1 MLMTDIQQL
10 LISQWEGWI
19 QDFRKGDVGLGVC
32 ALTEP
37 GRGRF
42 PPRKILMEKSFIFSD
57 EHPKETEE
65 VWATLCSCWANNL
78 KVIIRYL
85 IIISGMAPQELLPY
99 AKRVVVYLARARP
112 ERLLDEMMTELQ
124 TVETLNCLIERTE
137 TPPFYRLTSMRKAS
151 SHSDGPGGV
160 AGQTDQGSRSELG
173 VEKGTIHTKRHSGED
188 PGKTGTSKSDSALRA
203 LAAGYAPPRTEKTR
217 TASGPPILSDDMS
230 TTSTTEPELP
240 VVEDEYCLRSS
251 MVDKFDIPQPH
262 PLPMPE
268 YGGYFAPLT
277 EPPALVLLRVQRGG
291 DAANRRSS
299 GWRGLGLVHSCTS
312 YAAHLVLGHGPQPSL
327 GSRTLQATSP
337 QPLGG
342 TGMDLDWS
350 IHVPLMLHILFLGMD
365 HNRPLVHEHCK
376 QLLLNLLV
384 VLAEHNDHLTVAHIL
399 LNSKTAQ
406 LGLGLPAPALPVLP
420 HVFTGKA
427 SYCVSKIKDKK

>member
-1 MLMTDIQQL
+1 MP
-10 LISQWEGWI
+10 LISAG
-19 QDFRKGDVGLGVC
+19 RRATGLQLIDWCEVFVC
-32 ALTEP
+32 L
-37 GRGRF
+37 
-42 PPRKILMEKSFIFSD
+42 SFQFSD

-160 AGQTDQGSRSELG
+160 AGQADQGSRSELG

-230 TTSTTEPELP
+230 TSSTTEPELP

-277 EPPALVLLRVQRGG
+277 ECNVAVMLLTDVVVDG
-291 DAANRRSS
+291 
-299 GWRGLGLVHSCTS
+299 V
-312 YAAHLVLGHGPQPSL
+312 
-327 GSRTLQATSP
+327 
-337 QPLGG
+337 
-342 TGMDLDWS
+342 DLDWS

-427 SYCVSKIKDKK
+427 SYCVSKNKDKN